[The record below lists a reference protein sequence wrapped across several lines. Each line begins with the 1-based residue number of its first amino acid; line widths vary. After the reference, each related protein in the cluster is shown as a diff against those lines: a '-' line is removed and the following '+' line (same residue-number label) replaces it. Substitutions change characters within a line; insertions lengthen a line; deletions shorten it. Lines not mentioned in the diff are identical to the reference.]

1 MWNARRLLFGMLL
14 SALSVNIHAA
24 GRITAEVKAKPG
36 AKLSAEESRALSLS
50 AAQILK
56 HVNQA
61 RSALDRKD
69 LQAANQNVD
78 QGLVLARIINE
89 TVPAYKVE
97 TRIKAGDLTYV
108 DTEDSKPAIIP
119 VYEEWQRVSV
129 MAPIEAAKK
138 AAQKEAAA
146 SGVPVAVDVELV
158 HTRTELNVE
167 LAQAGL
173 QAAKEALKKKDAKA
187 ADGALAT
194 VQTGVIFG
202 YAKVDLP
209 LEKVRENLVL
219 AKALVDSGKAK
230 EARAALEVAG
240 DALEEYEKGAG
251 QNRAKEAKGLRSEMK
266 KLSKDIEAD
275 SKGASEKIMD
285 WWNLVRGWIT

>member
-1 MWNARRLLFGMLL
+1 MWNARRLLFGTLL

-24 GRITAEVKAKPG
+24 SRITAEVNAKPG

-50 AAQILK
+50 AAQVLK

-61 RSALDRKD
+61 RSAIGKKD
-69 LQAANQNVD
+69 LKTADLNVD
-78 QGLVLARIINE
+78 QGLVLVRIINE
-89 TVPAYKVE
+89 TVPVYKVE

-108 DTEDSKPAIIP
+108 DKEDSKPAIVP
-119 VYEEWQRVSV
+119 LYEELQRVSV

-167 LAQAGL
+167 LARAGL
-173 QAAKEALKKKDAKA
+173 QAAKEALQKKDAKA

-219 AKALVDSGKAK
+219 AKAMVDSGKAK

-251 QNRAKEAKGLRSEMK
+251 QNRANEAKNLRSEMK
-266 KLSKDIEAD
+266 KLSSEIEAD
-275 SKGASEKIMD
+275 GKGASEKIMD
-285 WWNLVRGWIT
+285 WWNLVRGWIA

>member
-1 MWNARRLLFGMLL
+1 MCNARRILFGALL
-14 SALSVNIHAA
+14 GALPVNLYAA
-24 GRITAEVKAKPG
+24 SRISAEVETKPG

-61 RSALDRKD
+61 RVAIGKKD
-69 LQAANQNVD
+69 LKAASQNVE
-78 QGLVLARIINE
+78 QGLTLVKIINE

-97 TRIKAGDLTYV
+97 TKIKAGGLTYV
-108 DTEDSKPAIIP
+108 DKEDSKPVIVP
-119 VYEEWQRVSV
+119 VYEELQRVAV

-138 AAQKEAAA
+138 AAQKEATAA
-146 SGVPVAVDVELV
+146 GVPVAVDVELV
-158 HTRTELNVE
+158 HTRTDLNVE
-167 LAQAGL
+167 LAQVGL
-173 QAAKEALKKKDAKA
+173 QAAKDALQKEDSKA

-202 YAKVDLP
+202 YTKVDLP
-209 LEKVRENLVL
+209 LEKVRENLMV

-240 DALEEYEKGAG
+240 DALEEYEKTAG
-251 QNRAKEAKGLRSEMK
+251 QNRAKEAKDLRAEMQ
-266 KLSKDIEAD
+266 KLSKDIEAN
-275 SKGASEKIMD
+275 SKGASDKIMD
-285 WWNLVRGWIT
+285 WWDRVRRWLA